1 MRVVNEEGA
10 ALSAT
15 ITRILVVDDFEPWR
29 RFIWSGVS
37 NQPNLQIVAEAS
49 DGLEALQ
56 KAEQLQPDLILL
68 DIGLPAL
75 NGIEAARRIRRLSP
89 NSKILFVSEH
99 RSIDIAK
106 EAIRAGGSGYL
117 VKSSAGNDLLP
128 AMAAVLEG
136 KHFASPSLDAQL
148 FIDTVTADHSSR
160 ENVSGTSAGSKVE
173 VSRDH
178 QVVFYPNDESCIDG
192 FARFAKSAAD
202 AGNSVVVVATKSHRP
217 AILERLKKVL
227 DVDAARER
235 GSLII
240 ADVDEVLA
248 AFMKE
253 DTPVAA
259 RVDAI
264 ARNLIAKAAKGA
276 PTEHSRIAI
285 CGELAPTLLA
295 RGKTEA
301 AILVERLFD
310 DIAIA
315 HNLDLLCAYV
325 LGAYPSGRHSRIL
338 ERICAEHSAVHMQ

>member
-1 MRVVNEEGA
+1 
-10 ALSAT
+10 LSAA

-29 RFIWSGVS
+29 RFISSGVS
-37 NQPNLQIVAEAS
+37 NHPNLQIVAEAS

-75 NGIEAARRIRRLSP
+75 NGIEAARRIRKLSP

-99 RSIDIAK
+99 RSVDIAK

-117 VKSSAGNDLLP
+117 VKSAAGNDLLP

-136 KHFASPSLDAQL
+136 KHFASACLGAEL
-148 FIDTVTADHSSR
+148 FIETPTTHHPSR
-160 ENVSGTSAGSKVE
+160 EAGAGTLAASKVE
-173 VSRDH
+173 VSRNH
-178 QVVFYPNDESCIDG
+178 QVVFYPNDESFMDG
-192 FARFAKSAAD
+192 FAQFAKSAAD

-217 AILERLKKVL
+217 GILERLKEVL
-227 DVDAARER
+227 NVDAARER
-235 GSLII
+235 GSLIV
-240 ADVDEVLA
+240 ADVDEVLD

-253 DTPVAA
+253 DAPVAT
-259 RVDAI
+259 RVGAI
-264 ARNLIAKAAKGA
+264 ARSLIAKAARAA
-276 PTEHSRIAI
+276 PTKHSRIAV

-310 DIAIA
+310 DIATA
-315 HNLDLLCAYV
+315 HDLDLLCGYV
-325 LGAYPSGRHSRIL
+325 LGTYPSGQHSRIV
-338 ERICAEHSAVHMQ
+338 ERICGEHSAVHMQ

>member
-1 MRVVNEEGA
+1 MRVVNEEGG

-29 RFIWSGVS
+29 RFISSGVS
-37 NQPNLQIVAEAS
+37 NHPNLQIVAEAS

-89 NSKILFVSEH
+89 KSKILFVSEH
-99 RSIDIAK
+99 RSIDIAR

-117 VKSSAGNDLLP
+117 VKSSAGNELGP

-136 KHFASPSLDAQL
+136 KPFASASLGAQP
-148 FIDTVTADHSSR
+148 FIDTVTDDHSSPQD
-160 ENVSGTSAGSKVE
+160 VPGTLSTNNVE

-178 QVVFYPNDESCIDG
+178 QVVFYPNDESCMDG

-202 AGNSVVVVATKSHRP
+202 AGNPVVVVATKSHR
-217 AILERLKKVL
+217 AGILKRLKEGL
-227 DVDAARER
+227 DVDAAMEQ
-235 GSLII
+235 GSLIV

-259 RVDAI
+259 RVNAI
-264 ARNLIAKAAKGA
+264 ARKLIAKAAKAA
-276 PTEHSRIAI
+276 PTEHSRIAV

-310 DIAIA
+310 DIVIA
-315 HNLDLLCAYV
+315 HNLDLLCGYV
-325 LGAYPSGRHSRIL
+325 LGAYPSGQHSRIV

>member
-160 ENVSGTSAGSKVE
+160 EDVSGTSAGNKVE

-253 DTPVAA
+253 DTCSSWRRCNCPQPDRKSSQGSTDRAFSH
-259 RVDAI
+259 RH
-264 ARNLIAKAAKGA
+264 L
-276 PTEHSRIAI
+276 
-285 CGELAPTLLA
+285 
-295 RGKTEA
+295 RGTGSDSISTRK
-301 AILVERLFD
+301 
-310 DIAIA
+310 
-315 HNLDLLCAYV
+315 NGGC
-325 LGAYPSGRHSRIL
+325 YPR
-338 ERICAEHSAVHMQ
+338 

>member
-128 AMAAVLEG
+128 AMAAVP
-136 KHFASPSLDAQL
+136 PSG
-148 FIDTVTADHSSR
+148 ITV
-160 ENVSGTSAGSKVE
+160 SAKM
-173 VSRDH
+173 
-178 QVVFYPNDESCIDG
+178 
-192 FARFAKSAAD
+192 
-202 AGNSVVVVATKSHRP
+202 RP
-217 AILERLKKVL
+217 AIGPTTLMCFCS
-227 DVDAARER
+227 A
-235 GSLII
+235 SL
-240 ADVDEVLA
+240 
-248 AFMKE
+248 
-253 DTPVAA
+253 VAA
-259 RVDAI
+259 IFQPNRCV
-264 ARNLIAKAAKGA
+264 
-276 PTEHSRIAI
+276 
-285 CGELAPTLLA
+285 
-295 RGKTEA
+295 
-301 AILVERLFD
+301 VE
-310 DIAIA
+310 
-315 HNLDLLCAYV
+315 
-325 LGAYPSGRHSRIL
+325 
-338 ERICAEHSAVHMQ
+338 